1 MTDPSLDPIFDYL
14 REHSGRYS
22 LSALREQLL
31 QTGYDP
37 AEVDRALAV
46 FQEQPTPPASRQRVW
61 PWALLVLAIN
71 AAIVGCA
78 FGLATLPMMNGDDV
92 ILAPVVVVWA
102 ELFGGILL
110 CFPKRMRPLGR
121 ALVFGFFLTA
131 GLGVLV
137 LSGVCIYSSTH

>member
-1 MTDPSLDPIFDYL
+1 MTDPSLDPIFNYL

-37 AEVDRALAV
+37 AEEDRAIAV

-71 AAIVGCA
+71 AAMGGGA
-78 FGLATLPMMNGDDV
+78 FGLAALRIMNGDDV
-92 ILAPVVVVWA
+92 ILAPVLFVWA
-102 ELFGGILL
+102 ELFGRMLD
-110 CFPKRMRPLGR
+110 CFPNARGPLGR
-121 ALVFGFFLTA
+121 ALVFGFF
-131 GLGVLV
+131 
-137 LSGVCIYSSTH
+137 